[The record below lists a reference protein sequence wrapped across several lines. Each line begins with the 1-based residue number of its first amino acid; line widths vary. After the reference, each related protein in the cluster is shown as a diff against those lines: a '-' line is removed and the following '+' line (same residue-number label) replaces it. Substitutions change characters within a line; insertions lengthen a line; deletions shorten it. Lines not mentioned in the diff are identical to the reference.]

1 MTTGTGRGM
10 ETGQVASA
18 ESAIPE
24 EAQGSEKAVIKTA
37 GRVFAV
43 LEYMRKQ
50 RRAVTVRE
58 IADTLGYPKS
68 STLVLMKSIAALG
81 YLRYDLQ
88 QRAFFATTR
97 LAQLGDWVL
106 ESDDQGGRWL
116 DVVHKVAAATHETGI
131 LAVEN
136 DIYAQYVHVILSGRP
151 IAFNVQPGTRR
162 LLAMSGLGWALLSR
176 RSDSEVE
183 RVVHRTNVR
192 LHRGGQKVDLETV
205 LANVRKARAAGYACS
220 FNTVTEGIGIIAMP
234 LPAGAESDERLAIGV
249 GGFVS
254 RIERASDSII
264 ACMRQEI
271 ARGLQAP
278 AGAAETAAPLEP

>member
-1 MTTGTGRGM
+1 MTIDTEGDEPTGAAKGR
-10 ETGQVASA
+10 S
-18 ESAIPE
+18 SD
-24 EAQGSEKAVIKTA
+24 SAVIKTA
-37 GRVFAV
+37 GRVFEV
-43 LEYMRKQ
+43 LEYMREQ

-58 IADTLGYPKS
+58 IADRLGYPKS

-88 QRAFFATTR
+88 QRAFFATSR

-106 ESDDQGGRWL
+106 ESYHQDGHWL
-116 DVVHKVAAATHETGI
+116 DVAQKIATATHETGI

-136 DIYAQYVHVILSGRP
+136 GIYAQYVHVVLSGRP

-162 LLAMSGLGWALLSR
+162 LLAMSGMGWALLSQ

-192 LHRGGQKVDLETV
+192 LQRGGQKVELDSV
-205 LANVRKARAAGYACS
+205 LAHVRQARAAGYACS
-220 FNTVTEGIGIIAMP
+220 LNTVTEGIGIIAMP
-234 LPAGAESDERLAIGV
+234 LPVTPGSDERLAIGV
-249 GGFVS
+249 GGFVN

-264 ACMRQEI
+264 ACMREAIGRGGLSEPPALAEI
-271 ARGLQAP
+271 
-278 AGAAETAAPLEP
+278 ESPLPR